1 MSKRKNNKKRKRY
14 GTKKT
19 RIKQEVE
26 IKKYKNRTQYINLNN
41 NSNNLKICKAIYLF
55 RTSSQVIIIFK
66 SPKIQCNQRQ
76 EPKMILRIL

>member
-55 RTSSQVIIIFK
+55 RTSSKAIKIFK
-66 SPKIQCNQRQ
+66 YLKIQCNQRQ